1 MYRAIVFDLF
11 DTLVDFNYSNPP
23 SVEIDGVEVQSM
35 SVPVYR
41 VLNQA
46 FAHMGF
52 NKFQRALMESYE
64 EIEREKKKE
73 YKELYA
79 GERFRLMLRKL
90 NIGPDE
96 LVLDD
101 LVEDMVVAHME
112 TIFNSVSFSKENRDT
127 LLAVKKKN
135 YRVALLSNF
144 DHAPT
149 VYRILD
155 VFGIKDYFDT
165 VVISVEFGWRKPKPC
180 VFNKVLSFLD
190 VTAEEAIFVGD
201 SFEADVIGAKS
212 VGMSAIWVNKRNE
225 PLKSQA
231 LTPDYVVSKLPE
243 VKEILL

>member
-11 DTLVDFNYSNPP
+11 DTLVDFNHSNSP
-23 SVEIDGVEVQSM
+23 SVEINGVEVKSI
-35 SVPVYR
+35 SIPVYR
-41 VLNQA
+41 VLSEA
-46 FAHMGF
+46 FGHMDF
-52 NKFQRALMESYE
+52 NKFQRAFIESYE

-79 GERFRLMLRKL
+79 GERFRLMLTKL
-90 NIGPDE
+90 NISADKP
-96 LVLDD
+96 VLED

-112 TIFNSVSFSKENRDT
+112 TIFNSVSFPKENRDT

-149 VYRILD
+149 AYRILD

-165 VVISVEFGWRKPKPC
+165 IVISVEFGWRKPKPF
-180 VFNKVLSFLD
+180 VFNKVLSSLG
-190 VTAEEAIFVGD
+190 VAAEEAIFVGD

-212 VGMSAIWVNKRNE
+212 VGMSTIWVNKRN
-225 PLKSQA
+225 KSIKAQA
-231 LTPDYVVSKLPE
+231 LTPDYVVSRLPE
-243 VKEILL
+243 IKEILL